1 MFFPPAATA
10 RIETMELRKKL
21 YAAYLAKGPAY
32 RPRTLHL
39 REDGTPRHIN
49 RLILEDSPYLLQHA
63 HNPVDWYPWSPEAFE
78 HARREQK
85 PVFLSIGYATCHW
98 CHVMEQESFEE
109 SAVAELLNTHFVA
122 IKVDRESHPDV
133 DQIYMTAVMLFTGRG
148 GWPMSSFLTPEGR
161 PFFGGTYFPPGP
173 FTDLLRQVARAWRER
188 RDEVETQAGNIA
200 RAVAENNRLDGR
212 RGTLDPDIAERT
224 VALLGESFDEVHG
237 GFGLAPKFPQ
247 EPWLFLLLDQAERRG
262 DARALE
268 MLETT
273 LGQMAQGG
281 IHDQVGGGFHR
292 YSTDYEW
299 LVPHFEKMLYN
310 QAQLSRVYLAAW
322 RLTRKARYR
331 RLATRTLGYVLR
343 EMSAPEGG
351 FYSAS
356 DADSE
361 GEEGRFFTWTLAEFR
376 AVLTPQEAEL
386 AKSIYGLSRIGNFEG
401 RNIPH
406 LERSLEREAANRKLD
421 EETLSRRLDQINFKL
436 YQARG
441 RRIAPLRD
449 DKIITAWNGM
459 MITAFAEAADRLGE
473 PAYRQAAERAAEF
486 LWRHNHPSPGR
497 LWRVHL
503 EGRSSVAATLEDY
516 AYLGEAMLALYGL
529 TAART
534 WLERAGELAAALLH
548 RFSDREGGG
557 FYLNEA
563 EAGITAMDRPHDDGA
578 DGAIPSGSSVAL
590 RLLQGLWLRTGEQRY
605 HRYAQELIGRF
616 ATAIERQPQ
625 AYGYML
631 TAIEN
636 LREGELGARNYSA
649 AGNIRLSGQVLAEAD
664 GGLRL
669 RVEIEIPPGWHINS
683 GRPGNPVSAATCLAL
698 APGSDGWSLGKVDY
712 PEGSLHKL
720 AFQEQP
726 ISLYT
731 GTVLLQAPLRHNNT
745 LPPGGTLPVH
755 LRLQA
760 CNEAVCLA
768 PEHST
773 LRLSLPGM
781 AVS

>member
-1 MFFPPAATA
+1 
-10 RIETMELRKKL
+10 MELQKKL
-21 YAAYLAKGPAY
+21 YTAYLAKGPAY

-39 REDGTPRHIN
+39 REDGAPSHIN

-98 CHVMEQESFEE
+98 CHVMEQESFEDT
-109 SAVAELLNTHFVA
+109 AVAELLNTHFVP

-173 FTDLLRQVARAWRER
+173 FADLLRQLARAWRER
-188 RDEVETQAGNIA
+188 RDEVEAQAENIA
-200 RAVAENNRLDGR
+200 RAVAQNNRLHGR
-212 RGTLDPDIAERT
+212 TGTLGPDIAERT
-224 VALLGESFDEVHG
+224 VTLLEESFDKVHG

-273 LGQMAQGG
+273 LEQMARGG

-322 RLTRKARYR
+322 RLTRKVRYR
-331 RLATRTLGYVLR
+331 RLATRTLDYVLK
-343 EMSAPEGG
+343 EMRAPEGG

-361 GEEGRFFTWTLAEFR
+361 GEEGRFFTWTLAEVR

-406 LERSLEREAANRKLD
+406 LEQSLEHEAKNRKLD
-421 EETLSRRLDQINFKL
+421 EATLIRRLDGINLKL

-449 DKIITAWNGM
+449 DKIIAAWNGM
-459 MITAFAEAADRLGE
+459 MITALAEAADRLGKSE
-473 PAYRQAAERAAEF
+473 YRQAAERAAEF
-486 LWRHNHPSPGR
+486 LWRHNRSASGH
-497 LWRVHL
+497 LLRVHL

-516 AYLGEAMLALYGL
+516 AYLGEAMLALYDL
-529 TAART
+529 TAAQT
-534 WLERAGELAAALLH
+534 WLERAQELATALLH
-548 RFSDREGGG
+548 RFRDREGGG
-557 FYLNEA
+557 FFLNEA
-563 EAGITAMDRPHDDGA
+563 DAGITAMGRPHDDGA
-578 DGAIPSGSSVAL
+578 DGAIPSGSSIAL

-605 HRYAQELIGRF
+605 HRHTQGLIGRF
-616 ATAIERQPQ
+616 AATIEQQPQ

-636 LREGELGARNYSA
+636 FRKGELGARSYA
-649 AGNIRLSGQVLAEAD
+649 AGGNIRLSGQLLVEAD

-669 RVEIEIPPGWHINS
+669 RVEIEIPPGWHINE
-683 GRPGNPVSAATCLAL
+683 GRTDDSASVATCLAL
-698 APGSDGWSLGKVDY
+698 APGCDGWSLGEVDY
-712 PEGSLHKL
+712 PEGSPHKL
-720 AFQEQP
+720 AFQEQST
-726 ISLYT
+726 SLYT
-731 GTVLLQAPLRHNNT
+731 GTVVLEAPLRHSGA
-745 LPPGGTLPVH
+745 LPPGGTLPVR

-760 CNEAVCLA
+760 CNEEVCLP
-768 PEHST
+768 PEDST
-773 LRLSLPGM
+773 LRLSPPGI
-781 AVS
+781 AVH